1 MKKLIF
7 LFLMLIGWMSGIGQT
22 NTIRI
27 NNFTGINSG
36 CQAEMQ
42 TIANELKTIL
52 VANGGPVNLFL
63 TKVYPPAVYMK
74 AQDGVNAMEKL
85 AIEAVESTDTNY
97 IHFIAKVKANS
108 EIVELTLQWKL
119 SDSNVGN
126 LCYSKLNFLREHIQK
141 SIDGQISKNASIS
154 NLDCVVKTALSEI
167 KLRKIS
173 DCSMNALERKAWF
186 EANEFEFHELKGMK
200 LNYGDGALRPK
211 DINKKTTRSTC
222 AYADYT
228 SGDLKYVLSD
238 GGLRQIHALLS
249 DVDIP
254 SERRLIITDKYISE
268 SICDSIKLH
277 EMENPSCDVVIW
289 LHFGDTFQGGKD
301 EVGVR
306 IARKNAPGTADSYT
320 YEQLEAQYKLKDT
333 GIFGGFLNIDF
344 RLKNYKS
351 EIIDMINNN
360 EYSEY
365 IPRGAITNAEYY
377 AGFVSG
383 FVDGAIESVDLIYLI
398 AQAAYQSQS
407 SLDPNSLAWWSDLL
421 LNANK
426 KRNLYE
432 AYKDKWNETFDNWVK
447 LKDNVIVMYNSL
459 RNDVIRKEMWRNF
472 SIVFASAISGAGT
485 KLNKW
490 GKDILFISESYDS
503 GYAHGKL
510 GFDLIPVGWLFTV
523 GKGAIGVAKTSKNI
537 VSEIAESVGESMEET
552 TARAVLKRATIDL
565 TELAARLAT
574 RPNLKTWFDLD
585 MPALVKVEL
594 GKHMDDVDFLDKL
607 ETDLGTSAAKLKP
620 YFSSSPEKGIRSYK
634 KLLDISGIRTSVISL
649 ETVTKWLDDGIE
661 LTFKKSGDN
670 VATVVSKNGDE
681 VAEFVK
687 DGANEFLVI
696 SDDFFVSSG
705 TPKSFGSVTVNAN
718 TGEILGN
725 VGYVKNAD
733 GTIGFIEDVSAYGN
747 ATIQNAIKKRGDLR
761 GTINGIQATDDAHH
775 LFPVQTLKENQWV
788 KKGVEG
794 GFEFNTGSVNG
805 MGVRK
810 YVKATNTGRHGP
822 HPYLTKQLDD
832 HMNWWAEQ
840 TVNGV
845 KNKNLTPTQT
855 AEYMRVVADDVKQ
868 TISTTTTKLNDLDL
882 GLDHF

>member
-1 MKKLIF
+1 
-7 LFLMLIGWMSGIGQT
+7 LMLIGWMSGSGQT

-52 VANGGPVNLFL
+52 VANGEPVNLFL

-74 AQDGVNAMEKL
+74 AQDGVNAMEKV
-85 AIEAVESTDTNY
+85 AIESVEALDTNY

-108 EIVELTLQWKL
+108 EIVELSLKWKL

-141 SIDGQISKNASIS
+141 SIDSQISKNSSIS

-200 LNYGDGALRPK
+200 LDYGDGALRPK
-211 DINKKTTRSTC
+211 DNKKTTRSTC

-228 SGDLKYVLSD
+228 QGDLKYILSN
-238 GGLRQIHALLS
+238 GGKMQIHALLS
-249 DVDIP
+249 EVDIP
-254 SERRLIITDKYISE
+254 FERRLIITDKYISE
-268 SICDSIKLH
+268 SICDSIKIH

-351 EIIDMINNN
+351 EIIDMINHN
-360 EYSEY
+360 EYSDY
-365 IPRGAITNAEYY
+365 IPRAAITSAEYY
-377 AGFVSG
+377 AGYVSG

-407 SLDPNSLAWWSDLL
+407 SLDPNSMAWWSDLFI
-421 LNANK
+421 NANK

-459 RNDVIRKEMWRNF
+459 KNDVIRKEMWRNF
-472 SIVFASAISGAGT
+472 SIVFVNAISGAGT

-503 GYAHGKL
+503 GYAHGKIA
-510 GFDLIPVGWLFTV
+510 FDLIPVGWLFTV
-523 GKGAIGVAKTSKNI
+523 GKGAIGAAKVSKNI
-537 VSEIAESVGESMEET
+537 VSEIAESVGKSMDGP
-552 TARAVLKRATIDL
+552 TARTVLRRSTIDL
-565 TELAARLAT
+565 TELIT
-574 RPNLKTWFDLD
+574 RIGNRQNLKFWFDAD

-594 GKHMDDVDFLDKL
+594 GKHMDDVDFFNKL
-607 ETDLGTSAAKLKP
+607 ETDLANPKWTKDIKDLITAKPTDLTDK
-620 YFSSSPEKGIRSYK
+620 Y
-634 KLLDISGIRTSVISL
+634 KLLADDAGRAWEVAGSDPSWGAWAQRTFFKDVCAKARVF
-649 ETVTKWLDDGIE
+649 EDGIAYQ
-661 LTFKKSGDN
+661 TFLQIPGLNAASIVKQ
-670 VATVVSKNGDE
+670 VTLE
-681 VAEFVK
+681 V
-687 DGANEFLVI
+687 
-696 SDDFFVSSG
+696 
-705 TPKSFGSVTVNAN
+705 
-718 TGEILGN
+718 
-725 VGYVKNAD
+725 
-733 GTIGFIEDVSAYGN
+733 
-747 ATIQNAIKKRGDLR
+747 
-761 GTINGIQATDDAHH
+761 NGIKVRFDFIAKDA
-775 LFPVQTLKENQWV
+775 
-788 KKGVEG
+788 
-794 GFEFNTGSVNG
+794 NG
-805 MGVRK
+805 KFIFGEAK
-810 YVKATNTGRHGP
+810 FST
-822 HPYLTKQLDD
+822 
-832 HMNWWAEQ
+832 
-840 TVNGV
+840 
-845 KNKNLTPTQT
+845 KNKNWTTDWLGAATESQKDVFPLFNNNGSGVNSIFVRATDQT
-855 AEYMRVVADDVKQ
+855 KIGELFNKLNLSPNDPIILSEISSFKLFGSAADAQIVSQ
-868 TISTTTTKLNDLDL
+868 TISL
-882 GLDHF
+882 FP